1 MYSARAMS
9 GFDGDSAGKPAADPS
24 EAEGLHA
31 QGLALLAAR
40 DFAKSADAQ
49 RRCLAL
55 DPSHARA
62 HWALGAALHAERRHD
77 AAAHAYRAAIRADPS
92 FAAAHWDLGAALV
105 EQGSPERAAEGHA
118 ALGEALRLEPTFL
131 TAAARPLFAE
141 ISQSL
146 ATLSES

>member
-1 MYSARAMS
+1 MTDPRFSAWSHITPGPTGPIA
-9 GFDGDSAGKPAADPS
+9 GFGST
-24 EAEGLHA
+24 
-31 QGLALLAAR
+31 
-40 DFAKSADAQ
+40 
-49 RRCLAL
+49 
-55 DPSHARA
+55 
-62 HWALGAALHAERRHD
+62 
-77 AAAHAYRAAIRADPS
+77 AIRADPT

-146 ATLSES
+146 ATLAES

>member
-1 MYSARAMS
+1 MPHARRTRERANERARAA
-9 GFDGDSAGKPAADPS
+9 FADVRRHHAACADFNHPH
-24 EAEGLHA
+24 L
-31 QGLALLAAR
+31 GLADL
-40 DFAKSADAQ
+40 
-49 RRCLAL
+49 
-55 DPSHARA
+55 
-62 HWALGAALHAERRHD
+62 HD